1 MGNGVYQLD
10 LIYPGTEGSAGMF
23 TVRIEDG
30 NGGFIYGTTES
41 DAIYPTMKTT
51 YNHTTRQWFLTGSPD
66 SSADIPIDT
75 NGGSVTLRIDTRA
88 GIDAP
93 HFRMLHLGESGIYG
107 DINYDRKIDIA
118 DVLKMRN
125 ALSGL
130 INLNSTE
137 LFLCDVNNDGRFT
150 EEDMLLVQKYI
161 ALCPETGRVGEKA
174 YMPVE

>member
-1 MGNGVYQLD
+1 
-10 LIYPGTEGSAGMF
+10 MF

-75 NGGSVTLRIDTRA
+75 NSGSVTLRLDTRA

-93 HFRMLHLGESGIYG
+93 QSVADLRMDLDESDPEVLAFFEAIESLG
-107 DINYDRKIDIA
+107 
-118 DVLKMRN
+118 
-125 ALSGL
+125 
-130 INLNSTE
+130 
-137 LFLCDVNNDGRFT
+137 
-150 EEDMLLVQKYI
+150 
-161 ALCPETGRVGEKA
+161 
-174 YMPVE
+174 